1 MTTKGRAPSARQRR
15 GVRTE
20 AHLEKLTVIKDQA
33 ARHFYS
39 SGYAATDLRRI
50 ASAVGMHVASL
61 YNYIS
66 GKEELLYLIMKDGMT
81 EIRAGLDLAMASSD
95 DPVQRLRAAIESHVV
110 HHARRQHLAWTSH
123 VEVRSLKGARLREIL
138 RLRSDYESCWLE
150 MLENGR
156 GAGVFDFGDPKLTMY
171 GILAIGQSVSRWY
184 SPRGRR
190 SAEDI
195 ATEMANQVLTGV
207 VRR

>member
-1 MTTKGRAPSARQRR
+1 M
-15 GVRTE
+15 
-20 AHLEKLTVIKDQA
+20 IKDQA

-50 ASAVGMHVASL
+50 AAAVGMHVASL

-81 EIRAGLDLAMASSD
+81 EIRSGLNQAMAGSD
-95 DPVQRLRAAIESHVV
+95 DPVERLRAAIESHVV
-110 HHARRQHLAWTSH
+110 HHARRRYLAWTSH

-138 RLRSDYESCWLE
+138 RLRNEYEACWMELLE
-150 MLENGR
+150 DGR
-156 GAGVFDFGDPKLTMY
+156 GAGAFAFGDPKLTMY

-184 SPRGRR
+184 SPTGRR

-195 ATEMANQVLTGV
+195 GAEMANQVLAGV
-207 VRR
+207 LTR

>member
-1 MTTKGRAPSARQRR
+1 MTTSGKAPTTRQRR
-15 GVRTE
+15 GARTE
-20 AHLEKLTVIKDQA
+20 AHLEKLAVIKDQA
-33 ARHFYS
+33 ARHFYN

-50 ASAVGMHVASL
+50 AAAVGMHVASL

-66 GKEELLYLIMKDGMT
+66 GKEELLFLIMKDGMT
-81 EIRAGLDLAMASSD
+81 EIRSGLDTALAGSA
-95 DPVQRLRAAIESHVV
+95 DPVERLRAAIEAHIV
-110 HHARRQHLAWTSH
+110 HHARRQYLAWTSH
-123 VEVRSLKGARLREIL
+123 VEVRSLKGARLREIQ
-138 RLRSDYESCWLE
+138 RLRSDYERRWLDL
-150 MLENGR
+150 LEEGR
-156 GAGVFDFGDPKLTMY
+156 ETGAFDFDDPNLTMY

-195 ATEMANQVLTGV
+195 AALMADQVLTGV

>member
-1 MTTKGRAPSARQRR
+1 VTTSGRTPTTRQRR
-15 GVRTE
+15 GARTE
-20 AHLEKLTVIKDQA
+20 AHLEKLAVIKDQA

-50 ASAVGMHVASL
+50 AAAVGMHVASL

-81 EIRAGLDLAMASSD
+81 EIRSGLDLAMAKSD
-95 DPVQRLRAAIESHVV
+95 DPVERLRAAIESHVV
-110 HHARRQHLAWTSH
+110 HHARRRYLAWTSH

-138 RLRSDYESCWLE
+138 RLRSDYEACWMELLE
-150 MLENGR
+150 DGR
-156 GAGVFDFGDPKLTMY
+156 AAGVFAFGDPKLTMY

-184 SPRGRR
+184 SPSGRK

-195 ATEMANQVLTGV
+195 AADMANQVLAGV
-207 VRR
+207 LTR